1 MLNVLTAVLQNYIK
15 KIIIV
20 NKNPRIY
27 KIFDS
32 NIQLAKVS
40 DQPVQWWPENYGIGR
55 CLLAIFKCILCC
67 YKDY

>member
-1 MLNVLTAVLQNYIK
+1 MLIFKKLESGQISTFWKSRDQQFSVLNVLTAVLQNYIN

-20 NKNPRIY
+20 KKNPRIY

-40 DQPVQWWPENYGIGR
+40 DQPVQ
-55 CLLAIFKCILCC
+55 
-67 YKDY
+67 